1 MPVEL
6 STDMMIPVQR
16 EVALLSFSVAMVN
29 APPEIEHWAIK
40 WVEWTEWVPPSER
53 LTFATGT
60 NTGVL
65 SIAVWD
71 SVAKESR
78 IVYHGELTVEDG
90 DSFTF
95 DFATGTLSKTAA
107 APPKPSMT
115 WVLVTLLV
123 LAVAEGK

>member
-29 APPEIEHWAIK
+29 APPEIDLWTVHWGG
-40 WVEWTEWVPPSER
+40 EWTEWTPPSER
-53 LTFATGT
+53 LTIATST
-60 NTGVL
+60 NSGML
-65 SIAVWD
+65 DIAVLTGKA
-71 SVAKESR
+71 SSTIYR
-78 IVYHGELTVEDG
+78 GELTVADG

-107 APPKPSMT
+107 PPPKPSMT
-115 WVLVTLLV
+115 WVLVALLV
-123 LAVAEGK
+123 LAAAGNK